1 MRTNMRICP
10 RHDGPGIVGT
20 PLTKAG
26 GFSPFST
33 VGRTVLLVKS
43 PKENLLS
50 SPSDLSGIFPGHVA
64 IIMDGNG
71 RWARRR
77 MMPRVEGHR
86 QGAKSVRRAVEFCR
100 RNGVRALT
108 LYAFSTENWKRPD
121 TEVSGLMK
129 LLSQFID
136 SELAEI
142 HANDIRLRTIGEV
155 DRLPPHLTAK
165 IDAAKE
171 KTAGNRS
178 MTLNIALSYGGRQ
191 DIIRAALRVA
201 RALKSGELREED
213 VTEERFGD
221 FLHTAGLPDPDL
233 LIRTG
238 GEMRISNFLLWQ
250 AAYTEFYFTPVLWPD
265 FDDKMFMEAIE
276 AFRSRQRRF
285 GMISEQVEA
294 GEGNTPC

>member
-1 MRTNMRICP
+1 MN
-10 RHDGPGIVGT
+10 
-20 PLTKAG
+20 
-26 GFSPFST
+26 
-33 VGRTVLLVKS
+33 
-43 PKENLLS
+43 
-50 SPSDLSGIFPGHVA
+50 SPSEQSGLFPGHVA

-108 LYAFSTENWKRPD
+108 LYAFSTENWKRPA

-155 DRLPPHLTAK
+155 DRLPPHLVAK

-191 DIIRAALRVA
+191 DIIRAALQIA
-201 RALKSGELREED
+201 RLIKSGELREED
-213 VTEERFGD
+213 VTEDLFGS

-250 AAYTEFYFTPVLWPD
+250 SAYTEFYFTPVLWPD
-265 FDDKMFMEAIE
+265 FDDKIFMEAIE

-294 GEGNTPC
+294 GEGKSPC

>member
-1 MRTNMRICP
+1 
-10 RHDGPGIVGT
+10 
-20 PLTKAG
+20 
-26 GFSPFST
+26 
-33 VGRTVLLVKS
+33 
-43 PKENLLS
+43 
-50 SPSDLSGIFPGHVA
+50 
-64 IIMDGNG
+64 MDGNG

-100 RNGVRALT
+100 RNGIRVLT
-108 LYAFSTENWKRPD
+108 LYAFSTENWKRPA
-121 TEVSGLMK
+121 TEITGLMK

-142 HANDIRLRTIGEV
+142 HANDIRLRTIGEL
-155 DRLPPHLTAK
+155 DRLPAHLVAK

-171 KTAGNRS
+171 KTSENKS

-191 DIIRAALRVA
+191 DILQAVLKIA
-201 RALKSGELREED
+201 RAVKAGELREED
-213 VTEERFGD
+213 VTEGTFGE
-221 FLHTAGLPDPDL
+221 FLYTAGLPDPDL

-250 AAYTEFYFTPVLWPD
+250 SAYTEFYFTPVLWPD
-265 FDDKMFMEAIE
+265 FNDDMFTEAVE
-276 AFRSRQRRF
+276 AFLSRQRRF

-294 GEGNTPC
+294 GERNA

>member
-1 MRTNMRICP
+1 M
-10 RHDGPGIVGT
+10 
-20 PLTKAG
+20 
-26 GFSPFST
+26 
-33 VGRTVLLVKS
+33 
-43 PKENLLS
+43 NL
-50 SPSDLSGIFPGHVA
+50 PSDRSGSVPGHVA

-71 RWARRR
+71 RWAKRR

-100 RNGVRALT
+100 RNGIRILT
-108 LYAFSTENWKRPD
+108 LYAFSTENWKRPVS
-121 TEVSGLMK
+121 EVSGLMK

-155 DRLPPHLTAK
+155 DRLPTHLTAK
-165 IDAAKE
+165 IDAAK
-171 KTAGNRS
+171 KRTADNRS
-178 MTLNIALSYGGRQ
+178 MTLNIALSYGGRE
-191 DIIRAALRVA
+191 DILRAALKVA
-201 RALKSGELREED
+201 RAIKSGELREED
-213 VTEERFGD
+213 VTEDVFGKLLYTTD
-221 FLHTAGLPDPDL
+221 LPDPDL

-250 AAYTEFYFTPVLWPD
+250 SAYTEFYFTPVLWPD
-265 FDDKMFMEAIE
+265 FDDKVFTEAIE

-294 GEGNTPC
+294 